1 VGTILRL
8 PDELCNQIAAGEVV
22 ERPASVVKELV
33 ENAIDAAATRI
44 EIDVGAGGIG
54 MVRVTDDGVGMDESD
69 ARLAVERHAT
79 SKIEAVDDLLS
90 LTTYGFRGEALPSIA
105 SVSRFA
111 LRTRRRDV
119 DAGVQVSV
127 EGGRVESV
135 PCGMAPGTIVEVRE
149 LFFNVPARRKFLKS
163 IGAESA
169 AITTVVEGL
178 ALSQPSV
185 AFLLNRDGRAARQW
199 LRATSRKQRAVAGR
213 PEDKLE
219 PVIGE
224 RGPLKVEAYL
234 SPPERARTGAGG
246 LSVLVNGRV
255 VRDRVLARIVA
266 QAYGSV
272 LDSGRY
278 PVGVVY
284 LDVDPALVDVN
295 VHPQKAEVRFADAR
309 AVQDALFRIVTE
321 GLAGAFGLAPASRAF
336 FSKQAPQAN
345 GASASTA
352 LPPWMRPNDPGPGLG
367 ASEAVAG
374 APDPWGLR
382 PDPQPEAAPVQPALG
397 LRPASSSAAW
407 NAPSP
412 GPSFVPSPPSSPARV
427 EEVSYGH
434 LRFLAQLRNMF
445 LLCEGSDGLVI
456 IDQHAAAE
464 RVTFARFRSA
474 YQHRSVAS
482 QRLLVPATLP
492 LDAEDVAFVEEG
504 SEAIEAT
511 GLELRVVGPT
521 QGLVTAVP
529 QILTR
534 ADPARL
540 ARDLLDEVRRSGG
553 RGFSDAVD
561 RVLATMACHG
571 SIRAGDPVSPEE
583 AQSLLWALDEVEF
596 GGHCPHGR
604 PLLMRIRYDELE
616 RLVGRR

>member
-1 VGTILRL
+1 MGSILRL

-111 LRTRRRDV
+111 LRTRRRDA

-127 EGGRVESV
+127 EAGRVESV

-169 AITTVVEGL
+169 AVTAVVEGL
-178 ALSQPSV
+178 ALSQPSI

-199 LRATSRKQRAVAGR
+199 LRASSRQQRAVASR

-219 PVIGE
+219 SVSGE
-224 RGPLKVEAYL
+224 RGPLRVEAYL
-234 SPPERARTGAGG
+234 SPPERARSGAAG

-309 AVQDALFRIVTE
+309 AVQDALFRIVSE

-336 FSKQAPQAN
+336 FSKQAPQ
-345 GASASTA
+345 GSGSASSSA
-352 LPPWMRPNDPGPGLG
+352 LPPWMRPQDSAPGLG
-367 ASEAVAG
+367 ASDAAPS
-374 APDPWGLR
+374 PDPWGLR
-382 PDPQPEAAPVQPALG
+382 PDARTEPAPLQPVLG
-397 LRPASSSAAW
+397 LRPGSLSPMKSGPATLEPAPPVSARTED
-407 NAPSP
+407 
-412 GPSFVPSPPSSPARV
+412 VC
-427 EEVSYGH
+427 YGH

-474 YQHRSVAS
+474 YHQRAVAS
-482 QRLLVPATLP
+482 QRLLVPATLT

-504 SEAIEAT
+504 SESIEAT

-529 QILTR
+529 RILTR

-553 RGFSDAVD
+553 RSFSDAVD

-571 SIRAGDPVSPEE
+571 SIRAGDPVSSEE
-583 AQSLLWALDEVEF
+583 AQSLLRALDEVEF

>member
-1 VGTILRL
+1 MGTILRL

-105 SVSRFA
+105 SVSRFV
-111 LRTRRRDV
+111 LRTRRRDA
-119 DAGVQVSV
+119 DAGVEVSV
-127 EGGRVESV
+127 EGSRVESG

-169 AITTVVEGL
+169 AITAVVEGL

-185 AFLLNRDGRAARQW
+185 AFLLNRDGRSARQW
-199 LRATSRKQRAVAGR
+199 LRASSRQQRAAASR

-219 PVIGE
+219 PVSGE

-234 SPPERARTGAGG
+234 SPPERARTGAVG
-246 LSVLVNGRV
+246 LSVLINGRV

-284 LDVDPALVDVN
+284 LDVDPAIVDVN

-309 AVQDALFRIVTE
+309 AVQDALFRIITE

-336 FSKQAPQAN
+336 FSKQGPQAN
-345 GASASTA
+345 GPPASSMS
-352 LPPWMRPNDPGPGLG
+352 LPPWMRPQDPALGLG
-367 ASEAVAG
+367 ASEVVAG
-374 APDPWGLR
+374 AADPWGLR
-382 PDPQPEAAPVQPALG
+382 PDLPSGPAPEQPALG
-397 LRPASSSAAW
+397 LRPGSTSAPW

-412 GPSFVPSPPSSPARV
+412 GGPPQASPARAD
-427 EEVSYGH
+427 EVSYGQ

-464 RVTFARFRSA
+464 RVTFARFRNA
-474 YQHRSVAS
+474 YERRAVAS
-482 QRLLVPATLP
+482 QRLLVPSTLP

-521 QGLVTAVP
+521 QGVVTAVP

-583 AQSLLWALDEVEF
+583 AQSLLCALDEVEF